1 MSETVAGLRASD
13 VLAERESLESVVGR
27 RTLEILETR
36 RRSKHHRRGWLVR
49 RFLLAADILGLMTAF
64 LIAELAVAQRTPG
77 MMDLRAEAVLF
88 LATVPAWVLAARLYG
103 LYSQDDQRTNHVT
116 TDEVAD
122 VFHMVTVCTW
132 LFFVFS
138 WLTAAAHPG
147 VEKLLVFWAIAIALV
162 PLMRA
167 GARGL
172 ARRHPRFVQ
181 NTVIVGAGDVG
192 QALAEKLL
200 RHPEYGINVVGFID
214 SEPKERH
221 GTVGDLSIL
230 GPPERLPAVIR
241 AFDIER
247 VIVAF
252 SRQSHDHVLDLIR
265 STTSAFVQVDIVPRY
280 FELIGPGTSTSTIE
294 GIPVIGLP
302 PRALGLSSRLMKRTM
317 DLVVAVAGLAL
328 LTPFFVVAAV
338 LIKLDSSGPV
348 LFRQRRIGREGREF
362 TLLKLR
368 TMTRDAEAE
377 KDRVAHLSKHAGAD
391 SRMFKIVDDPRVTRV
406 GRQLRRLS
414 LDELPQLW
422 NVVRGDMSLV
432 GPRPLIPTEDIHVED
447 WGRTRLDLRP
457 GMTGLWQVLG
467 RSDIS
472 FEEMVRLDY
481 LYVTTWSLWHDVRL
495 LCGTVPLML
504 RGGPG
509 SY

>member
-64 LIAELAVAQRTPG
+64 LIAELVVAQRTPG
-77 MMDLRAEAVLF
+77 MMDLRAEALLF

-214 SEPKERH
+214 SQPKERH
-221 GTVGDLSIL
+221 GTVDDLSIL

-317 DLVVAVAGLAL
+317 DLVVAVAGLVL

-338 LIKLDSSGPV
+338 LIKLDSPGPV